1 MENNFFNVK
10 NTLIE
15 EDLKLFEQTYN
26 ILIPQSIKNHY
37 LKYNGGYPERNV
49 FVSEEDKREYT
60 VNYFYSIESGDGMA
74 IEKILPLLDNMIF
87 PDWLVP
93 LADDIG
99 GDIFA
104 YSIRKGEE
112 GVIYYYSHEF
122 EYGENPE
129 EYVTRLSDDIETFLD
144 SLIAEEE

>member
-1 MENNFFNVK
+1 ML
-10 NTLIE
+10 TE
-15 EDLKLFEQTYN
+15 EDLKQFEQTYD

-49 FVSEEDKREYT
+49 FVSEGNEREYV
-60 VNYFYSIESGDGMA
+60 VNYFYSIGCGDDMA
-74 IEKILPLLDNMIF
+74 LEKTLPLLGKDIF

-112 GVIYYYSHEF
+112 GAIYYYSHEF

-129 EYVTRLSDDIETFLD
+129 ENVTRLSDDINTFLD
-144 SLIAEEE
+144 SLILEEE